1 VGAVIGALVAAE
13 RLDLARMAAAVAKA
27 EDPDDAAP
35 PGEETELVSGGGAL
49 DVVAACLRQLEA
61 EKGGPAMAAAWQATG
76 LDILSFAPSVRPP
89 WEPAARQGAWGAAL
103 QASHDARRLRR
114 AV

>member
-1 VGAVIGALVAAE
+1 
-13 RLDLARMAAAVAKA
+13 VAKA

-61 EKGGPAMAAAWQATG
+61 EKGGSAMAAAWQATR